1 MIDTTSMN
9 LLKFSQVGLQLVY
22 ITKKLGN
29 RDVVNGRVF
38 KRTLSG
44 APGGSVSQGL
54 TLDFSSGHYL
64 MLV

>member
-44 APGGSVSQGL
+44 APGGSVS
-54 TLDFSSGHYL
+54 
-64 MLV
+64 